1 MMNGKEFN
9 QLRKEIFERAMS
21 LSDAKSVEYTISNKD
36 RLFNFKLVAQ
46 RLGIK
51 AMQALLVYVLKHMDA
66 LCNDAKTGKQFS
78 DETFRS
84 RCLDIICYM
93 VLAIALHIDEQ
104 QEPQPNEDNTK
115 PVGTEYGST
124 ERSGETVTEPKK
136 WKEYTQAK
144 T

>member
-1 MMNGKEFN
+1 MNGREFN

-21 LSDAKSVEYTISNKD
+21 LSDAKSVEYTISNED

-78 DETFRS
+78 DETFIE
-84 RCLDIICYM
+84 RCIDIICYM
-93 VLAIALHIDEQ
+93 VLAIALYTDLQ
-104 QEPQPNEDNTK
+104 RKPQPNEDNTK
-115 PVGTEYGST
+115 PDGAEHGTT
-124 ERSGETVTEPKK
+124 ERSGETATEPKK
-136 WKEYTQAK
+136 WKEYTQTK

>member
-1 MMNGKEFN
+1 MNSKEFN
-9 QLRKEIFERAMS
+9 KLRKELFEEAIS
-21 LSDAKSVEYTISNKD
+21 LSDAKSVEYTISNED
-36 RLFNFKLVAQ
+36 RLYNFKYVASRVGTKPMQ
-46 RLGIK
+46 SLLG
-51 AMQALLVYVLKHMDA
+51 YVLKHMDA
-66 LCNDAKTGKQFS
+66 ICNDAKTGKQFS

-115 PVGTEYGST
+115 PVGTEHGTTKRNGTHDS
-124 ERSGETVTEPKK
+124 EPKK
-136 WKEYTQAK
+136 WNELTQTK